1 MRHRLSRLRLRQKP
15 AHSWSMQRNIV
26 TSLFLYETVRT
37 TKKRAEV
44 VRPLVDKLITVVK
57 TRPAHVAIRHIN
69 RYVTHVNASKK
80 AMEVLKSR
88 YATRTS
94 GFTRMIAL
102 GSRQGDGAELVNL
115 ELVDRD
121 MSLVTSTA
129 TDKPKAARPA
139 GSGQAKPA
147 APKKAKAVPS
157 KPATPVA

>member
-57 TRPAHVAIRHIN
+57 TRPVHVAIRHIN

-94 GFTRMIAL
+94 GFTRMIPL

-121 MSLVTSTA
+121 TTLVSSSAA
-129 TDKPKAARPA
+129 TDKPKAAK
-139 GSGQAKPA
+139 KPA
-147 APKKAKAVPS
+147 APKKAKAASS
-157 KPATPVA
+157 KPATPAA